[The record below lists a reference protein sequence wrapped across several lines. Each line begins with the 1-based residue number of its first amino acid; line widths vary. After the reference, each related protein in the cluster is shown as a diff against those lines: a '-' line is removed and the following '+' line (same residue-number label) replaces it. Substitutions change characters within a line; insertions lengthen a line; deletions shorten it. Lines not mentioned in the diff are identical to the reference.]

1 MNKQTT
7 MSINQFMELER
18 GNITLKEIKTINNTK
33 FIYVEI
39 SVLISTLFLIY
50 IIGLIS
56 VIPMNS
62 EAQVVTAFEEILNI
76 INF

>member
-1 MNKQTT
+1 MSKQTT

-33 FIYVEI
+33 LIYVEI

-56 VIPMNS
+56 VLPINS
-62 EAQVVTAFEEILNI
+62 EAQVVTTFEEILNI

>member
-1 MNKQTT
+1 MCKQTT

-18 GNITLKEIKTINNTK
+18 GNITLKEIKRINNTK
-33 FIYVEI
+33 LVYVEI

-56 VIPMNS
+56 VLPMNF

>member
-1 MNKQTT
+1 MCKQTT

-18 GNITLKEIKTINNTK
+18 GNITLKEIKRINNTK
-33 FIYVEI
+33 FVYVEI

-56 VIPMNS
+56 VLPMNS
-62 EAQVVTAFEEILNI
+62 ETQIVTAFEEILNI

>member
-1 MNKQTT
+1 MSKQTT

-18 GNITLKEIKTINNTK
+18 GNITLKESKTINNTK
-33 FIYVEI
+33 LIYVEI

-56 VIPMNS
+56 VLPINS
-62 EAQVVTAFEEILNI
+62 EAQVVTTFEEILNI
-76 INF
+76 INL